1 MSPSSA
7 SPGEFPTRLRAAR
20 EAKDLSQADL
30 SQRTGLQ
37 PSAIS
42 HFETGRRSPS
52 FDNLRVLADAL
63 SVTTDYLIGRDRIET
78 PAGPNAERM
87 FRDYSQLTS
96 ADQDKLAEFVKF
108 LAAKDNKE
116 KGGDEGAS

>member
-1 MSPSSA
+1 MSQSSA
-7 SPGEFPTRLRAAR
+7 SAGAFPARLRAAR

-30 SQRTGLQ
+30 AQRTGLQ

-63 SVTTDYLIGRDRIET
+63 SVTTDYLIGRDQIDA

-87 FRDYSQLTS
+87 FRDYSQLS
-96 ADQDKLAEFVKF
+96 AADQDKLAEFVKF
-108 LAAKDNKE
+108 LAGKDNKGKK
-116 KGGDEGAS
+116 KGGG